1 MKCSNPHCNRGFGLL
16 AHRRAWF
23 DKQRYC
29 SKECRN
35 TFAAERLKMSQQERS
50 AATYVEWLFLL
61 PVENPRPKSGRSAL
75 RKRWEVCYSNR
86 FDTRRDLVH
95 LGGGRAAFEHQEIR
109 YERSSSH

>member
-1 MKCSNPHCNRGFGLL
+1 MKCSNPYCSRCIGLL

-23 DKQRYC
+23 DKRRYC

-35 TFAAERLKMSQQERS
+35 TFVAERPKMSQRS
-50 AATYVEWLFLL
+50 AATYVEWLFLQ

-86 FDTRRDLVH
+86 SDTRRDLVH
-95 LGGGRAAFEHQEIR
+95 LGGGRGF
-109 YERSSSH
+109 